1 MKKFELTDISK
12 TIKHPLSNKDITL
25 YQIRPL
31 IDFTLINGYYV
42 SNGDLGGW
50 LEKESNLSQEGLC
63 WIYDNCYMFDDAYR
77 SGNSI
82 GYGNSMQFGN
92 SIQSGESHQYGDS
105 RQYDNSRQYGTSHQY
120 GTSIQ
125 NGFARHYDGI
135 DDGTPDTLIVLKSPT
150 SQRSITINTITG
162 CISTGCFNGSSRW
175 MISNKRDELPDDHW
189 AFKLHTLMMQTRN
202 LKTLKDLDL
211 STL

>member
-25 YQIRPL
+25 YQIRSL

-77 SGNSI
+77 FGNSI

-92 SIQSGESHQYGDS
+92 SQQYEISQQHGNSQQYGHSIQYGDS
-105 RQYDNSRQYGTSHQY
+105 RQYGY
-120 GTSIQ
+120 
-125 NGFARHYDGI
+125 
-135 DDGTPDTLIVLKSPT
+135 
-150 SQRSITINTITG
+150 SQ
-162 CISTGCFNGSSRW
+162 
-175 MISNKRDELPDDHW
+175 
-189 AFKLHTLMMQTRN
+189 
-202 LKTLKDLDL
+202 
-211 STL
+211 